1 MPACL
6 RKCLKTTKKKE
17 VMQID
22 CKNIKKLTDH
32 FDDDV
37 FRKEW
42 LSNFQDK
49 VVLTIELLDFE

>member
-1 MPACL
+1 
-6 RKCLKTTKKKE
+6 
-17 VMQID
+17 MQID

-42 LSNFQDK
+42 LGNFQDK